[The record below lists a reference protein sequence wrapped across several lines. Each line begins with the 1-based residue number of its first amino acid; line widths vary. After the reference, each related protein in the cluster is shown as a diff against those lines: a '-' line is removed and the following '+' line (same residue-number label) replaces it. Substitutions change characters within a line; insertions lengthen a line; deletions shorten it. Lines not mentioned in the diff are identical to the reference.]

1 MAIHKDVKKRLK
13 TSLKAREH
21 NRQIKAQLKSLIKK
35 VETSPDPEN
44 LKKVFSH
51 LDKASRK
58 KVIHKNKA
66 SRIKSKLSELL
77 NKAITPGAGP
87 KAEV

>member
-1 MAIHKDVKKRLK
+1 LPVHKDVKKRLK

-21 NRQIKAQLKSLIKK
+21 NRQIKSQLKSMIKK
-35 VETSPDPEN
+35 VETNPDPDN

-58 KVIHKNKA
+58 KVIHKNEA
-66 SRIKSKLSELL
+66 SRIKSRLSKLL
-77 NKAITPGAGP
+77 NKATTPGAGP
-87 KAEV
+87 KAEA